1 MENDKSSTPC
11 LHYAHVEKSLTT
23 GPGQDTK
30 TVIKKLV
37 L

>member
-23 GPGQDTK
+23 GQDTK